1 MNTSNLT
8 SPSSVGEAPCY
19 TPFGIID
26 LLNPKESDVNVSLIA
41 QALSRI
47 PRFNGLTGDDG
58 SYSVAQHCVVGAD
71 AMYEATGDKELAVRF
86 LLHDAHEAFLGDITR
101 PVQKCLGSDF
111 CRQLDSKKSKWDEV
125 IYQKFG
131 LTPPSSFEKTDLIHK
146 MDDLMLAYE
155 FREFFPQYFIEIP
168 DTGVISSPED
178 KFNIPIVVRI
188 IRRGLSKRWSD
199 KEAKARFIDFPR
211 TLQQF

>member
-1 MNTSNLT
+1 MNTSNST
-8 SPSSVGEAPCY
+8 SPSSAKEALCY

-26 LLNPKESDVNVSLIA
+26 LLNPKESDVNISIIA

-58 SYSVAQHCVVGAD
+58 SYPVAQHCVIGAD

-111 CRQLDSKKSKWDEV
+111 YRQLESKKSKWDEV
-125 IYQKFG
+125 IYKKFG

-146 MDDLMLAYE
+146 MDNLMLAYE
-155 FREFFPQYFIEIP
+155 FREFFPQYFIKIP

-178 KFNIPIVVRI
+178 KFNIPIVARI
-188 IRRGLSKRWSD
+188 IRRGLTKRWTD

-211 TLQQF
+211 ILQQL